1 MSRPISKLTQARTKA
16 TPDEMAAALE
26 EAVACPLRIMQ
37 QAQEGLAL
45 MAQGGAGCALHLVAD
60 LLVACELLGAAF
72 RGAHHIARANLP
84 LMPQDSRR
92 AVWDEA
98 LSHTLEAI
106 EAEWQLVRAEL
117 LGKTGMALIIAAD
130 NLNILNPV
138 VAQAL
143 DALDPQPLQELARR
157 VEQAG
162 ADLIDINP
170 GFLPPRRHDRMAFM
184 VESVQ
189 QVTSLRLILDSP
201 DARVLARGLAAADK
215 PPILNA
221 CTLEEEKLR
230 EILPLA
236 AAHGT
241 DLVLLLLDAR
251 SFPAATL
258 EGKITLALELRE
270 HALAAG
276 LTDAQLIYDPVLPNL
291 TWPDAWAQVGEVV
304 KAVRLLHGGELWGE
318 PARTMAGLSNLRSGL
333 RHTYPV
339 RVEEAVLGVLAG
351 AGLQIALVD
360 VLQPGLMETV
370 RVIKQ
375 VG

>member
-1 MSRPISKLTQARTKA
+1 M
-16 TPDEMAAALE
+16 D
-26 EAVACPLRIMQ
+26 
-37 QAQEGLAL
+37 
-45 MAQGGAGCALHLVAD
+45 
-60 LLVACELLGAAF
+60 
-72 RGAHHIARANLP
+72 
-84 LMPQDSRR
+84 
-92 AVWDEA
+92 
-98 LSHTLEAI
+98 
-106 EAEWQLVRAEL
+106 
-117 LGKTGMALIIAAD
+117 LIIAAD
-130 NLNILNPV
+130 NLHVLNPV

-143 DALDPQPLQELARR
+143 DGLDPLPLQELARR

-162 ADLIDINP
+162 ANLIDINP

-215 PPILNA
+215 TPMLNA
-221 CTLEEEKLR
+221 CTLEEEKIR

-236 AAHGT
+236 ASHGA

-251 SFPAATL
+251 SFPAAGL
-258 EGKITLALELRE
+258 DGKITLALELRE

-291 TWPDAWAQVGEVV
+291 PWPDAWAQVGAAV
-304 KAVRLLHGGELWGE
+304 KTIRLLHGGELWGE
-318 PARTMAGLSNLRSGL
+318 TPRTMAGLSNLRSGL
-333 RHTYPV
+333 RHTYPL
-339 RVEEAVLGVLAG
+339 RVEEAALGVLAG
-351 AGLQIALVD
+351 AGLGLALVD

>member
-1 MSRPISKLTQARTKA
+1 M
-16 TPDEMAAALE
+16 D
-26 EAVACPLRIMQ
+26 
-37 QAQEGLAL
+37 
-45 MAQGGAGCALHLVAD
+45 
-60 LLVACELLGAAF
+60 
-72 RGAHHIARANLP
+72 
-84 LMPQDSRR
+84 
-92 AVWDEA
+92 
-98 LSHTLEAI
+98 
-106 EAEWQLVRAEL
+106 
-117 LGKTGMALIIAAD
+117 LIIAAD
-130 NLNILNPV
+130 NLHVLNPV

-189 QVTSLRLILDSP
+189 QVTNLRLILDSP
-201 DARVLARGLAAADK
+201 DARVLARGLAVADK

-236 AAHGT
+236 AA
-241 DLVLLLLDAR
+241 AR
-251 SFPAATL
+251 APTWCSCSWMPGLFPPPTL

-291 TWPDAWAQVGEVV
+291 TWPDAWAQMGEVV

-339 RVEEAVLGVLAG
+339 RVEEAALALLAG
-351 AGLQIALVD
+351 AGLGLALMD

-375 VG
+375 AE

>member
-1 MSRPISKLTQARTKA
+1 M
-16 TPDEMAAALE
+16 D
-26 EAVACPLRIMQ
+26 
-37 QAQEGLAL
+37 
-45 MAQGGAGCALHLVAD
+45 
-60 LLVACELLGAAF
+60 
-72 RGAHHIARANLP
+72 
-84 LMPQDSRR
+84 
-92 AVWDEA
+92 
-98 LSHTLEAI
+98 
-106 EAEWQLVRAEL
+106 
-117 LGKTGMALIIAAD
+117 LIIAAD

-143 DALDPQPLQELARR
+143 DGLEPQPLQELARR
-157 VEQAG
+157 LEQAG
-162 ADLIDINP
+162 ANLIDINP

-189 QVTSLRLILDSP
+189 QVTNLRLILDSP
-201 DARVLARGLAAADK
+201 DARVLARGLAAANQ

-221 CTLEEEKLR
+221 CTLEKEKIR

-236 AAHGT
+236 ARHGA

-251 SFPAATL
+251 SFPAAEL
-258 EGKITLALELRE
+258 EGKITLALELRA

-276 LTDAQLIYDPVLPNL
+276 LTDGQLIYDPVLPNL
-291 TWPDAWAQVGEVV
+291 TWPDAWAQLGEAV

-318 PARTMAGLSNLRSGL
+318 AARTMAGLSNLRSGL
-333 RHTYPV
+333 RHTYPL
-339 RVEEAVLGVLAG
+339 RVEEAALGVLAG
-351 AGLQIALVD
+351 AGLGVALVD

>member
-1 MSRPISKLTQARTKA
+1 M
-16 TPDEMAAALE
+16 D
-26 EAVACPLRIMQ
+26 
-37 QAQEGLAL
+37 
-45 MAQGGAGCALHLVAD
+45 
-60 LLVACELLGAAF
+60 
-72 RGAHHIARANLP
+72 
-84 LMPQDSRR
+84 
-92 AVWDEA
+92 
-98 LSHTLEAI
+98 
-106 EAEWQLVRAEL
+106 
-117 LGKTGMALIIAAD
+117 LIIAAD
-130 NLNILNPV
+130 NLHVLNPV

-143 DALDPQPLQELARR
+143 DGLEPQRLQELARR

-162 ADLIDINP
+162 ANLIDINP
-170 GFLPPRRHDRMAFM
+170 GFLPLRRHDRMAFM

-189 QVTSLRLILDSP
+189 QVTTLRLILDSP
-201 DARVLARGLAAADK
+201 DYRVLARGLAATNQ

-221 CTLEEEKLR
+221 CTLEEDKLR

-241 DLVLLLLDAR
+241 DLVLLLLNAR
-251 SFPAATL
+251 SFPAASL

-276 LTDAQLIYDPVLPNL
+276 LTDAQLIFDPVLPNL
-291 TWPDAWAQVGEVV
+291 TWPDAWPQVGEVV

-339 RVEEAVLGVLAG
+339 RVEETALALLTG
-351 AGLQIALVD
+351 AGLGVALVD

-370 RVIKQ
+370 RLINQ
-375 VG
+375 VV

>member
-1 MSRPISKLTQARTKA
+1 M
-16 TPDEMAAALE
+16 D
-26 EAVACPLRIMQ
+26 
-37 QAQEGLAL
+37 
-45 MAQGGAGCALHLVAD
+45 
-60 LLVACELLGAAF
+60 
-72 RGAHHIARANLP
+72 
-84 LMPQDSRR
+84 
-92 AVWDEA
+92 
-98 LSHTLEAI
+98 
-106 EAEWQLVRAEL
+106 
-117 LGKTGMALIIAAD
+117 LIIAAD
-130 NLNILNPV
+130 NLHVLNPM

-143 DALDPQPLQELARR
+143 DTLNAQPLQELARR

-162 ADLIDINP
+162 ANLMDINP

-184 VESVQ
+184 VEVVQ
-189 QVTSLRLILDSP
+189 QVTNLRLILDSP
-201 DARVLARGLAAADK
+201 DARVLARGLSAANQ

-221 CTLEEEKLR
+221 CTLEAEKLR

-236 AAHGT
+236 AAHGA

-258 EGKITLALELRE
+258 EGKIALALELRE

-276 LTDAQLIYDPVLPNL
+276 LTDGQLIYDPVLPNL

-304 KAVRLLHGGELWGE
+304 KALRLLHGGELWGE

-339 RVEEAVLGVLAG
+339 RVEEAALALLAG
-351 AGLQIALVD
+351 AGLGVALID

-370 RVIKQ
+370 RIIKQ
-375 VG
+375 AV